1 MEIDTEYLTLEK
13 FGRGKNNVRCASR
26 LRPALVSDR
35 SKSRHTLRRGQ
46 QMACL
51 CGLDVG
57 QVLWIL
63 RQNKQQTRVLLPP
76 GGQRGQDTFLLP
88 FRSVWGLV
96 KG

>member
-1 MEIDTEYLTLEK
+1 METDTECSALEK
-13 FGRGKNNVRCASR
+13 FGRGKNVRCASR

-51 CGLDVG
+51 CGLGVG

-76 GGQRGQDTFLLP
+76 GGQRG
-88 FRSVWGLV
+88 
-96 KG
+96 